1 MLGPMLLTGTV
12 RSGKGNFSNWMEE
25 LQTLYTA
32 KSGVALYPGSLDIEL
47 AVSYDLP
54 TKGVILLEK
63 EEYGGRV
70 SVSLLPCSVSGI
82 QGCIMRIDPNADG
95 TGDHPKTIIEV
106 AAQVRLRDALNV
118 SDGDIVTIKV
128 PD

>member
-1 MLGPMLLTGTV
+1 MILTGTV
-12 RSGKGNFSNWMEE
+12 RSGKGNFSYCMEK
-25 LQTLYTA
+25 LQTLCNART
-32 KSGVALYPGSLDIEL
+32 GVALYPGSLDSDL

-54 TKGVILLEK
+54 VKDVIWLEK
-63 EEYGGRV
+63 EAYGGRV
-70 SVSLLPCSVSGI
+70 SVSLLPCAVSGI
-82 QGCIMRIDPNADG
+82 EGFIMRPDPNADG

-118 SDGDIVTIKV
+118 SDVDFVTIKV

>member
-1 MLGPMLLTGTV
+1 MLLTGTV

-95 TGDHPKTIIEV
+95 TGDHPKTIIDA

>member
-1 MLGPMLLTGTV
+1 MV
-12 RSGKGNFSNWMEE
+12 K

-32 KSGVALYPGSLDIEL
+32 ETGVALYPGSLGIEL

-54 TKGVILLEK
+54 VKGVIRLEK
-63 EEYGGRV
+63 EAYGGCV
-70 SVSLLPCSVSGI
+70 SVSLLPCAGSGI
-82 QGCIMRIDPNADG
+82 QEFIMRTDANADG

-118 SDGDIVTIKV
+118 PDVDFVTIKV

>member
-1 MLGPMLLTGTV
+1 MLGPMLLTEIV
-12 RSGKGNFSNWMEE
+12 RSGKGNFSYCMVK

-32 KSGVALYPGSLDIEL
+32 ETGVALYPGSLGIEL
-47 AVSYDLP
+47 AVSCDLP
-54 TKGVILLEK
+54 TK
-63 EEYGGRV
+63 EEYGRRV

-82 QGCIMRIDPNADG
+82 QGCIMRIDPDADG

-106 AAQVRLRDALNV
+106 AVQARLGDALNV
-118 SDGDIVTIKV
+118 SDGDIVTNKV

>member
-1 MLGPMLLTGTV
+1 MILTGIV
-12 RSGKGNFSNWMEE
+12 RSGKGNFSYCMEK
-25 LQTLYTA
+25 LQTLCPART
-32 KSGVALYPGSLDIEL
+32 GVALYPGSLDSGL

-54 TKGVILLEK
+54 VKGVIRLEK
-63 EEYGGRV
+63 EAYGGRV
-70 SVSLLPCSVSGI
+70 SVSLLPCAGPGI
-82 QGCIMRIDPNADG
+82 QGFIMRTDANADG

-118 SDGDIVTIKV
+118 SDVHFVTIKV

>member
-1 MLGPMLLTGTV
+1 M
-12 RSGKGNFSNWMEE
+12 
-25 LQTLYTA
+25 
-32 KSGVALYPGSLDIEL
+32 
-47 AVSYDLP
+47 
-54 TKGVILLEK
+54 
-63 EEYGGRV
+63 

-82 QGCIMRIDPNADG
+82 QGFIMRTDPNADG
-95 TGDHPKTIIEV
+95 TGDHPKTIIDA

>member
-1 MLGPMLLTGTV
+1 
-12 RSGKGNFSNWMEE
+12 
-25 LQTLYTA
+25 
-32 KSGVALYPGSLDIEL
+32 LYPGSLGIEL

-63 EEYGGRV
+63 QEHGGRV
-70 SVSLLPCSVSGI
+70 SVSLLPCYVSGI

-95 TGDHPKTIIEV
+95 TGDHPKTIIDA

>member
-1 MLGPMLLTGTV
+1 MFLTGTV

-25 LQTLYTA
+25 LQPLYTA

-47 AVSYDLP
+47 AVSDDLP
-54 TKGVILLEK
+54 TNGVILLEK

-82 QGCIMRIDPNADG
+82 QGFIMRTDLDADG

-106 AAQVRLRDALNV
+106 AARVRFRDALNV